1 MQNRWALPCRAS
13 VMKPSS
19 PASGDSLLPPPY
31 PPDPPDP
38 ATTLSPVQFPPL
50 SATPPKSRSELR
62 RSLISSPPTDTVM
75 VHANS
80 PTSTVEA
87 SSLTTQ
93 TLPSESVTTEIGSEN
108 TAPVTVNPIYASSAV
123 TVTLSTPDSEII
135 ESTFTPFKI
144 LPLEITPLS

>member
-38 ATTLSPVQFPPL
+38 ATTLSP
-50 SATPPKSRSELR
+50 
-62 RSLISSPPTDTVM
+62 
-75 VHANS
+75 
-80 PTSTVEA
+80 
-87 SSLTTQ
+87 
-93 TLPSESVTTEIGSEN
+93 IGSEN

-135 ESTFTPFKI
+135 ETTFTPFKI